1 MVKYFSLGL
10 WWISRGNPP
19 LIFLS
24 PCGIERRSYKTH
36 DVIAIDTELPI
47 VERVPTLPFI
57 QKLLPVF
64 HLISL
69 LFLQGLNIIN
79 IIPLPYFPAEFSFL
93 SYELSVLNLIYPLTN
108 WLPFHVRSENAH
120 SA

>member
-10 WWISRGNPP
+10 WWMSRGNPP

-64 HLISL
+64 SSNFFTVSASVEHYKYYTSAL
-69 LFLQGLNIIN
+69 L
-79 IIPLPYFPAEFSFL
+79 PC
-93 SYELSVLNLIYPLTN
+93 
-108 WLPFHVRSENAH
+108 
-120 SA
+120 